1 MSRTKLKRW
10 ALFLGVFSLFPL
22 LANYAH
28 AGLTGC
34 AGAPAPGSHLDCR
47 LQGPFSPRANGGLS
61 CITQCK
67 ALKTCLENNPN
78 NRAVCNPEQAA
89 MDACV
94 ATLRRNRALYTPGV
108 GCQIE
113 RAVAVDT
120 SISDEREVVLRT
132 LRQMMVIRSNVKI
145 ADHQLDEAICEESSE
160 PAIIIQ
166 TVVADVL
173 NVSPQMVQRDTNFY
187 EDLGATWED
196 MRVIADQLGMLTGV
210 DIDDSIVDQ
219 VRTPRD
225 IELCSRQINA
235 KL

>member
-1 MSRTKLKRW
+1 
-10 ALFLGVFSLFPL
+10 
-22 LANYAH
+22 
-28 AGLTGC
+28 
-34 AGAPAPGSHLDCR
+34 
-47 LQGPFSPRANGGLS
+47 
-61 CITQCK
+61 
-67 ALKTCLENNPN
+67 
-78 NRAVCNPEQAA
+78 
-89 MDACV
+89 
-94 ATLRRNRALYTPGV
+94 
-108 GCQIE
+108 
-113 RAVAVDT
+113 
-120 SISDEREVVLRT
+120 
-132 LRQMMVIRSNVKI
+132 MMVIRSNVKI